1 MPYRNGFVSREPQFV
16 VIPQEFHVVEQCQ
29 KLHGMF
35 FKRFYSRLRQMLAG
49 LWQVVLAGGLTW
61 VRLGSINVRIGSKTR
76 VQDAEPT

>member
-49 LWQVVLAGGLTW
+49 LWQVVWQGG
-61 VRLGSINVRIGSKTR
+61 
-76 VQDAEPT
+76 